1 MNIATRI
8 QQLLKLPS
16 RLENVIQSYLLY
28 LLLGGA
34 RRTLQGASHLSGL
47 HSSQFSRLLSNYNS
61 LAHDQLNRQC
71 KRRLKSILRKRKSL
85 IPGSPWTIAL
95 IIDATLHERSSRHT
109 DNAQRFNHGQGW
121 IVGHQWTNLLLL
133 INGQRIPLPPIPFLT
148 HEKCKE
154 LGQEYKTEPKRI
166 IESLKKRDWKSLLPA
181 VQSREIL
188 VLSDSGY
195 DNKSLQRFI
204 LSQGWGFLGSIKKS
218 RSVRT
223 QTQGWQSVVELFQNT
238 RKKGPWQTI
247 RHTANGGKKRKLVNL
262 RTLIG
267 SLKGVP
273 SEVAIV
279 SAEKPNKDR
288 LYLACSK
295 SNLNPGLI
303 ARLYKLRWSIELFH
317 RELKSYL
324 GFEDAGL
331 TRFEAIYSHV
341 LWVYSA
347 YLLLPQLTADLPS
360 VGILARKQ
368 HLQKLLRKEE
378 IGRILK
384 LNSRFDSQ
392 KAVRSFCSE
401 VKEVIEAA

>member
-1 MNIATRI
+1 
-8 QQLLKLPS
+8 
-16 RLENVIQSYLLY
+16 
-28 LLLGGA
+28 
-34 RRTLQGASHLSGL
+34 
-47 HSSQFSRLLSNYNS
+47 
-61 LAHDQLNRQC
+61 LNRQC